1 MHRLCCFSKI
11 DVEKVSGKYENSY
24 AKGSGNFT
32 EEKYRTVPDV
42 LRHQATVRPNKT
54 AFVFLSTDAARQA
67 ITWKEVYEK
76 SVKVAKALVELGV
89 KRTELVA
96 ISVRDS
102 PEWLYIHYGII
113 LAGAIPFGLSFMAP
127 DGSDVIKLLQR
138 LETCSVIF
146 LDPGP
151 SDGAWNIFK
160 TLVESFD
167 GKGNLKV
174 PKVPSLRHCV
184 CMFTHNDIET
194 NVLSLSEFESMAKDD
209 TQLPTI
215 NEDDIQVLFQSSG
228 STGVPKVIAHTHK
241 SLSHCARY
249 FKLTGLTG
257 KDDDVIY
264 NGLPLRWMGGYL
276 WNMYHGET
284 RVTRSGMS
292 KMPDNMSE
300 FVYNA
305 ILEEKVTF
313 LFTLFS
319 FVAELMERKVM
330 LLYLKI
336 LLFSL
341 TSTLHASQI
350 PLLYEARHKL
360 VKKYSK

>member
-1 MHRLCCFSKI
+1 MHRLCCFNKI
-11 DVEKVSGKYENSY
+11 DTGDKVTGQYEKSY
-24 AKGSGNFT
+24 AKGTGNVT

-54 AFVFLSTDAARQA
+54 AFVFLSTEAARQVV
-67 ITWKEVYEK
+67 TWKEIYDK
-76 SVKVAKALVELGV
+76 SLNIAKALVELGV
-89 KRTELVA
+89 KPKELVA

-102 PEWLYIHYGII
+102 PEWLYIHFGII
-113 LAGAIPFGLSFMAP
+113 LAGAIPFGLSFMTP
-127 DGSDVIKLLQR
+127 DGNDVINLLQR
-138 LETCSVIF
+138 LGNCSAIF

-151 SDGAWNIFK
+151 NDSAWNIFK
-160 TLVESFD
+160 TLVESID
-167 GKGNLKV
+167 EKGNLKV
-174 PKVPSLRHCV
+174 PKVPSLRYCV
-184 CMFTHNDIET
+184 CMFTHNNIQT
-194 NVLSLSEFESMAKDD
+194 SVLSLADFQTTASED

-241 SLSHCARY
+241 SLSHSAKY

-264 NGLPLRWMGGYL
+264 NGLPFRWMGGYV

-292 KMPDNMSE
+292 KMPDNMAE

-305 ILEEKVTF
+305 ILQEKVTF

-319 FVAELMERKVM
+319 FVAALMERKV
-330 LLYLKI
+330 
-336 LLFSL
+336 
-341 TSTLHASQI
+341 TD
-350 PLLYEARHKL
+350 
-360 VKKYSK
+360 